1 MIRLE
6 VDDKA
11 LRVRIKQLGV
21 LKIGD
26 ISAYKKSI
34 LALVQEE
41 VSSNFESQNSGKWQ
55 RLKPATIAQKK
66 KLGFS
71 SDPLV
76 RTGRLKNA
84 VDNLGIS
91 EFNLG
96 RSLSIG
102 IKDSKVKRIAEY
114 QQLGT
119 KNIPPRPFLIVR
131 ATFSEALTKLIQTEE
146 IKNINLQLSNNI

>member
-11 LRVRIKQLGV
+11 LRVRIKQLGSI
-21 LKIGD
+21 KIGD

-55 RLKPATIAQKK
+55 RLKPETLTQKK
-66 KLGFS
+66 KLGFPAT
-71 SDPLV
+71 PLV

-84 VDNLGIS
+84 VNNLGAT

-102 IKDSKVKRIAEY
+102 ITDSKVKRIAEY

-119 KNIPPRPFLIVR
+119 KSIPARPYIFVST
-131 ATFSEALTKLIQTEE
+131 TFSKILAAWLQAQEKANIQSQLT
-146 IKNINLQLSNNI
+146 NNI